1 MTRCLVI
8 GKHGQVAQALAAVGG
23 ADVYA
28 ASREETDLRDADT
41 LRRALDRHRPAFV
54 INAGGFTKVDAAESE
69 PDEAQA
75 LNVTGPEALA
85 RACSDAGAVLI
96 HLSTDCVF
104 DGRKAS
110 PYLASEVPNP
120 LGVYGRTKL
129 EGEQAVLAAVP
140 QSLVVRV
147 SWVFSRY
154 AGNFVRTMLTA
165 AQKRPVVTV
174 VSDQIGG
181 PTYAPDLARALLNM
195 GEQAAEP
202 GFAGWGLYHLAGDDT
217 IGRADMAR
225 RITTAQ
231 LLSLQLGRIKDRGE
245 LSPTQVSLAKWNNCR
260 AALDI
265 ARDARDMLGGAGISA
280 EFCPVRHMLN
290 LESVIT
296 YEGTESVHQLV
307 VGKELTGVN
316 AF

>member
-225 RITTAQ
+225 RIF
-231 LLSLQLGRIKDRGE
+231 E
-245 LSPTQVSLAKWNNCR
+245 VS
-260 AALDI
+260 
-265 ARDARDMLGGAGISA
+265 ARLGGPVAEVTDILTADFPTPAERPLNARLDMRETARVFGVEIPDWMPGLETTVKALIAELAPPGQGAGKA
-280 EFCPVRHMLN
+280 
-290 LESVIT
+290 
-296 YEGTESVHQLV
+296 G
-307 VGKELTGVN
+307 
-316 AF
+316 